1 MAAQAKPLI
10 DVDQIRFDICC
21 AARILYR
28 AGLSAANAGH
38 ISVMIAPD
46 RMLMNRFGPSFGTLA
61 PHDILTLDFRGNI
74 VEDHTPQKNA
84 RVNETVE
91 LQGVIHRY
99 NPELVCALHTHPP
112 ATVTFSAFRKVPEI
126 YDQESC
132 ILAGDVAVVEEDYEG
147 LASDEERLRS
157 TAEAVG
163 KHRAVILPNHGAIT
177 NGPNVQVAMFAML
190 LLEGMIARN
199 LSVAAAAR
207 ATGLTPIPIKM
218 EHALAAKLGIAKMN
232 ALEPLWADQLHRLMQ
247 TDPELFA

>member
-1 MAAQAKPLI
+1 MAIAAPPIVNI
-10 DVDQIRFDICC
+10 DQLKFDICC
-21 AARILYR
+21 AARILFR
-28 AGLSAANAGH
+28 AGMSVANAGH

-46 RMLMNRFGPSFGTLA
+46 RMLMNRFGPSFGTLT

-74 VEDHTPQKNA
+74 LEDHTPQENA

-91 LQGVIHRY
+91 LHGIIHRY

-132 ILAGDVAVVEEDYEG
+132 LLAGDVAVVEEDYEG

-177 NGPNVQVAMFAML
+177 NGPNVQIALFAML

-207 ATGLTPIPIKM
+207 ATGFTPTPIKL
-218 EHALAAKLGIAKMN
+218 EHAMAAKIAIAKMN
-232 ALEPLWADQLHRLMQ
+232 ALEPLWADQLHRLRA
-247 TDPELFA
+247 TDPELFG